1 MIPDNN
7 IKEMRQILYEFLDQK
22 MEEDERI
29 VVIDADLSKSNG
41 TYNLRKKYPNRAFDV
56 GVAEQNMAGIGAGMA
71 AYGFIPFISTFVPF
85 ATRRICDQVAVSI
98 AYANR
103 NVKIIGSDP
112 GIAAELNGGT
122 HMSFE
127 DIGVFRSIPNMVI
140 FEPVDVIQL
149 KKALP
154 QIVEYEGPLYIR
166 FFRKW
171 TPTVFDEDYEFNLFK
186 GDLIKE
192 GKDITII
199 ASGIMVYEALLACKK
214 LKEKGIDGE
223 LINIHTIKP
232 IDRDCII
239 KSAIKTNRVVT
250 CENHNTIGG
259 LRSAVTEVLSESY
272 PVIVKGIGV
281 QDRFGQVGKLPY
293 LKKAYGLEADNI
305 VNACMDIINN

>member
-239 KSAIKTNRVVT
+239 KSARKTNRVVT

-305 VNACMDIINN
+305 VNTCMDIINN

>member
-140 FEPVDVIQL
+140 LEPVDVIQL

-239 KSAIKTNRVVT
+239 KSARKTNRVVT

-305 VNACMDIINN
+305 VNTCMDIINN

>member
-239 KSAIKTNRVVT
+239 KSARKTNRVVT

-305 VNACMDIINN
+305 VDACMDIINN

>member
-22 MEEDERI
+22 MKEDERI

-140 FEPVDVIQL
+140 FEPVDIVQL

-239 KSAIKTNRVVT
+239 KSARKTNRVVT

-305 VNACMDIINN
+305 VNTCMDIINN

>member
-166 FFRKW
+166 FIRKC
-171 TPTVFDEDYEFNLFK
+171 TPTVNYEDYELNLFK

-239 KSAIKTNRVVT
+239 KSARKTNRVVT